1 MPPTRRHEA
10 DESPEQGP
18 QDTESTPDE
27 TATKNTPGTDPVT
40 GGPADV
46 EAPAENPAEE
56 AGAGQVQATFD
67 EANEKGYFGET
78 PDKRDPDADTLQA
91 VTKEA
96 RDK

>member
-10 DESPEQGP
+10 DESPEQGT
-18 QDTESTPDE
+18 QDTPDATPTE
-27 TATKNTPGTDPVT
+27 NTPGTDPET

-46 EAPAENPAEE
+46 EAPAENPADE
-56 AGAGQVQATFD
+56 AGAEQVQATFD

>member
-18 QDTESTPDE
+18 QDTPDATPTE
-27 TATKNTPGTDPVT
+27 NTPGTDPET

-46 EAPAENPAEE
+46 EAPAENPADE
-56 AGAGQVQATFD
+56 AGAEQVQATFD

-96 RDK
+96 RDQ